1 MQEELYERIR
11 TELYAE
17 VVRDGERY
25 IDDSSAIV
33 KRLLRL
39 IQVTSNPKLVDEECE
54 ASAKEPL
61 LDELI
66 QKILANG
73 EKCIVWSNFIE
84 NIDYFTKKVSGFRC
98 CKNTWENEYGC

>member
-1 MQEELYERIR
+1 MNSIVCKRELYERIR

-39 IQVTSNPKLVDEECE
+39 IQGYIKSQIGRRGN
-54 ASAKEPL
+54 AKHLQREPL
-61 LDELI
+61 LDELYS
-66 QKILANG
+66 KILANG
-73 EKCIVWSNFIE
+73 EKCIVWE
-84 NIDYFTKKVSGFRC
+84 
-98 CKNTWENEYGC
+98 